1 MWLEATH
8 ACSQLKRTNFLI
20 DKKDLKESIHTSSF
34 FTASAVTDAI
44 VVVVDD
50 VVVVLFAFG
59 SLPNSDVALT
69 ASAHPIIPIMAASK
83 QMQRKTTLFKIL
95 KAILDV

>member
-1 MWLEATH
+1 MWLEATATH

-20 DKKDLKESIHTSSF
+20 DKKKDLKESIHTSPV
-34 FTASAVTDAI
+34 FTASAVTGAI

-59 SLPNSDVALT
+59 ILPNNDVALS

-83 QMQRKTTLFKIL
+83 QM
-95 KAILDV
+95 